1 MQRGGK
7 PHLAEK
13 PSNCSAVSK
22 LGVHEQEAL
31 PADSRPVHSTLP
43 RERAISQRGLCVYQ
57 AKNVSPPT
65 ATQTHNGTCIKAHI
79 DVNQLF
85 EVTDNF

>member
-1 MQRGGK
+1 MQCGGK
-7 PHLAEK
+7 RHLAEK

-43 RERAISQRGLCVYQ
+43 RERAVSQRGLCVYQ
-57 AKNVSPPT
+57 ANNVSPPP
-65 ATQTHNGTCIKAHI
+65 GTCIKAHI
-79 DVNQLF
+79 GVNQLF